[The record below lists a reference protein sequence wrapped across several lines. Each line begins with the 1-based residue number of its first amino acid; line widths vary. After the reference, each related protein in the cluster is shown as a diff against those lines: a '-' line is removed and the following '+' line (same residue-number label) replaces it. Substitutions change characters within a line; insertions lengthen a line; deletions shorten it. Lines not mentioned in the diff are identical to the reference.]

1 MTIITDYSESPAAE
15 GKPYGVTWVLTVPWA
30 HPFWDQY
37 LVSLCDLTTK
47 HEDGTEPVIV
57 RPGMTHEMMIWAI
70 NPKIRITKWEDRPS
84 GALLSPANHGYQF
97 KADSDEA
104 ARDRIAG
111 YIAQIEA
118 QKLSPDTDWRGGWNK
133 LFKDGASLHYS
144 AFERAAATVQ

>member
-15 GKPYGVTWVLTVPWA
+15 GKPSGATWVLTVPWA

-37 LVSLCDLTTK
+37 LVLLSDLTT
-47 HEDGTEPVIV
+47 ETGEPPAIV
-57 RPGMTHEMMIWAI
+57 RPGMTHEMMIWVI
-70 NPKIRITKWEDRPS
+70 NPEIEITKWADKPPT

-118 QKLSPDTDWRGGWNK
+118 RELSPDTDWRGAWNK